1 MEKFTVPTKDQVSE
15 TNQHI
20 FENLEKNLGIVPNL
34 YAYFGKNETAL
45 ADYLALQSRKTTLTA
60 KEREVVSLVV
70 SQVNDCKYCLAGHTM
85 VAKMI
90 GFTDEQVLEIRKAVI
105 SFDDKLAALA
115 KFVKETAV
123 NRGEPSADSVEGLFN
138 AGFTEANLIDIVM
151 ATGDKSISN
160 YLHKITRLPLDF
172 PSAPEL

>member
-1 MEKFTVPTKDQVSE
+1 MKKFSAPSREDVSE
-15 TNQHI
+15 SNQQI
-20 FENLEKNLGIVPNL
+20 FDNLQKNLGIVPNL

-45 ADYLALQSRKTTLTA
+45 ADYLALQSRKNTLTA

-70 SQVNDCKYCLAGHTM
+70 SQVNNCKYCLAGHTM

-90 GFTDEQVLEIRKAVI
+90 GFTDDQVLEIRKGVI

-115 KFVKETAV
+115 KFVRETAV
-123 NRGEPSADSVEGLFN
+123 NRGEPSADSVESLFN

-151 ATGDKSISN
+151 ATGDKVISN